1 MLKKFFAFFGV
12 VGASAM
18 AFAEGAATT
27 TGLTIDAKN
36 AGTVVD
42 GVSDSI
48 KNFAQ
53 DKLFPA
59 ILVILGVVVSI
70 VLAMWAYRQIRKWMS
85 AR

>member
-18 AFAEGAATT
+18 AFAQEQATNT
-27 TGLTIDAKN
+27 LTINTTN
-36 AGTVVD
+36 ASTVVD
-42 GVSDSI
+42 GVSETI
-48 KNFAQ
+48 KDFAQ

-59 ILVILGVVVSI
+59 ILVVLGVVVSI